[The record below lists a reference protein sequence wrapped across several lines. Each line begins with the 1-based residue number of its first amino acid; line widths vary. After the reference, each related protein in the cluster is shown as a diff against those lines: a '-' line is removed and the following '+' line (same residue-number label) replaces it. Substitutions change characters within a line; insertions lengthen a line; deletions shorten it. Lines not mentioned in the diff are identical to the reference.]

1 MNYDSY
7 IKKLFISLSMYSQYE
22 DITIMTYERFNSE
35 YNTINRSIL
44 LQYREPIP
52 KKKNEYYQNK
62 EWLSNKKE
70 LLMRLNELWLG
81 RKQTKK

>member
-7 IKKLFISLSMYSQYE
+7 IKKLFISLSMYSQYY

-44 LQYREPIP
+44 LQYKEPHP
-52 KKKNEYYQNK
+52 KKKDTYYQYK

-70 LLMRLNELWLG
+70 LLMRLNELWLK